1 MQITNNNLFNTY
13 DINIS
18 RIMGLADFAFQK
30 N

>member
-13 DINIS
+13 GINIS